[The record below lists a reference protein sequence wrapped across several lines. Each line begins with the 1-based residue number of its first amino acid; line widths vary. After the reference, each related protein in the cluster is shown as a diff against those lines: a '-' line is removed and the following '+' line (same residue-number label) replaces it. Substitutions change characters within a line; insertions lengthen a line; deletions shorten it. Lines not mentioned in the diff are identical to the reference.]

1 MTPRAGRDRGREEGV
16 DKSNKGGGGRV
27 VGGEDTAV
35 TGKGTKEQ
43 GKVAKWGG
51 LWGKI
56 LFSGGD
62 TRGTRRIC
70 HKEEDE
76 KHTVPRKA
84 GEREEKE
91 VKAGKRR

>member
-1 MTPRAGRDRGREEGV
+1 M
-16 DKSNKGGGGRV
+16 
-27 VGGEDTAV
+27 
-35 TGKGTKEQ
+35 
-43 GKVAKWGG
+43 
-51 LWGKI
+51 GKI